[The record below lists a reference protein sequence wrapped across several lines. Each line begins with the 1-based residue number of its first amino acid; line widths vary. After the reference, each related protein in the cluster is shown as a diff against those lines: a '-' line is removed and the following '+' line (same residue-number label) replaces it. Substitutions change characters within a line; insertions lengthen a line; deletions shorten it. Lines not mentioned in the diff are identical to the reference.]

1 MKSGKTVDIICEP
14 ENLSLFFTFP
24 AQTRIGL
31 IKFNGT
37 IIFELT
43 L

>member
-1 MKSGKTVDIICEP
+1 MKSGKKVDIICKP
-14 ENLSLFFTFP
+14 ENISLFFTFL

-37 IIFELT
+37 IIFEFT